1 MGVPVRHIVVD
12 PIRPAVRTKS
22 TCKTGSG
29 AETCRSKIMTKSD
42 TAEAGSL
49 NRNWLA
55 LAIFLVVVIGAGSVI
70 GVLNA
75 PGAWYSGLD
84 KPFFN
89 PPNWVFGPVWTLL
102 YVLIAI
108 AGWRLWIT
116 ERGGL
121 AMKLWF
127 GQLVVNWFWTPVFF
141 TAQLLWPAL
150 AVLAVMWLL
159 ILGVITATWRDDRTS
174 SWLMMPYLAWVS
186 FAGLL
191 NAAVAW
197 LN

>member
-1 MGVPVRHIVVD
+1 MRHCDVDQTQPGVRKHG
-12 PIRPAVRTKS
+12 K
-22 TCKTGSG
+22 CKTGGG
-29 AETCRSKIMTKSD
+29 AETCRSMIMTKTD
-42 TAEAGSL
+42 TAGSGSL
-49 NRNWLA
+49 SHNWLA
-55 LAIFLVVVIGAGSVI
+55 LAVFLVVVVGAGSFI

-89 PPNWVFGPVWTLL
+89 PPNWVFAPVWTLL
-102 YVLIAI
+102 YLMIAI

-116 ERGGL
+116 ERSGL

-127 GQLVVNWFWTPVFF
+127 GQLVVNWVWTPVFF
-141 TAQLLWPAL
+141 TLQLLWPAL
-150 AVLAVMWLL
+150 VVLAVMWLL
-159 ILGVITATWRDDRTS
+159 IVGVIAAAWHADRTS